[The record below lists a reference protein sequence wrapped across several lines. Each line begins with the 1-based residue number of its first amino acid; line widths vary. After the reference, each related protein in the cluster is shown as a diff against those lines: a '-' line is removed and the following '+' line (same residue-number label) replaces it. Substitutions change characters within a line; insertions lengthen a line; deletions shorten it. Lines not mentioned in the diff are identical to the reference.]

1 MNKMKEQFVR
11 TGKWSAAVLAAALLL
26 LSGMTGTLAA
36 QSSPGETKAQNQAAV
51 TQGKFYCNIKALTPA
66 ERARHKEL
74 GDKMFAAKDAT
85 VETEKGYEFQFSP
98 EKVSVAEV
106 AEWVVAESKCCPF
119 FDFHIDLEREGKLVC
134 LRLTGSEGVK
144 QFIRTELGVEAKEA
158 QK

>member
-1 MNKMKEQFVR
+1 MSKVKEQFVR
-11 TGKWSAAVLAAALLL
+11 MGKRGAAPAAALLV
-26 LSGMTGTLAA
+26 LSSAAGMPAA
-36 QSSPGETKAQNQAAV
+36 QSSQGEAKMENQAITVQA
-51 TQGKFYCNIKALTPA
+51 KFYCNIKALTPA

-74 GDKMFAAKDAT
+74 GDKLLKARNET
-85 VETEKGYEFQFSP
+85 IETEKGYEFQYSP

-144 QFIRTELGVEAKEA
+144 QFIRTEFGVK
-158 QK
+158 

>member
-1 MNKMKEQFVR
+1 MNKTKEQFVR
-11 TGKWSAAVLAAALLL
+11 TGKRGAAPAAALLV
-26 LSGMTGTLAA
+26 LSSAAGMLAA
-36 QSSPGETKAQNQAAV
+36 QSSLGEAKMENQTITVQA
-51 TQGKFYCNIKALTPA
+51 KFYCNIKALTPA

-74 GDKMFAAKDAT
+74 GDKLLKARNET
-85 VETEKGYEFQFSP
+85 IETEKGYEFQYSP

-144 QFIRTELGVEAKEA
+144 QFIRTEFGVK
-158 QK
+158 